1 MSNGSLNHNE
11 YLEQIAA
18 YVTGGLD
25 AAERAAFE
33 AHLATCESCSAA
45 LAEAAQADRSLV
57 DLFADA
63 RPAVG
68 FEDRLIQRLR
78 LSPASRM
85 MLHPAVW
92 RAASGLAAALIL
104 GSVGYSA
111 NRLIENNKLPFAETI
126 AFVTGPAAKVQTA
139 YPGDET
145 DLESH
150 LASRVRAASNL
161 RQIGQGLVLRSGRNV
176 NGQEGDTASR
186 GDQTGVGQQQA
197 YVSDLEAVTEQ
208 KGLFNPIIDSKS
220 SERTE
225 KVAESLKK
233 RVDPQGVR
241 NITWRDANANGVD
254 QLGRGLSRKS
264 QETLGET
271 RHKLPEV
278 HFEAQEG
285 KQLSETWAAYK
296 VRAPAQEK
304 NVTTL
309 GVTAGADGLAG
320 AGGLGNNATQYLYFR
335 AAGDSAAKLHDFGIA
350 PGYIAVDKLAGKP
363 MLLAGTEARKS
374 EVEFFKPEA
383 LSFGVNVQRGGD
395 SKKDGKQVDEL
406 RISEAEAKFDPTL
419 FAEPDLKQ
427 LRQAAAGQ
435 QAVESKPK
443 PYLDIMAYPKDW
455 AEVAENRE
463 RLGEIPAPSLE
474 KLSTGRSQVQLPTNT
489 STAGVLVQAAN
500 PTPQTPPVVEQPAMT
515 RKIVRNGEMEF
526 EVEGFDSAYVQISRI
541 VIEEGGYVSSTNS
554 EKLPNGKVRGTVAVR
569 VPPDRLDTLVLKLR
583 ALGDLKSQKIS
594 AQDVT
599 KQYFDLEGELKA
611 ARAMEERVLNII
623 KSGKGEIKDLLA
635 AEVQLG
641 VYREKIE
648 KLEGEIRYYNNLIS
662 LSTLSITAYER
673 DIRTPAFASLTEQVG
688 MGIETEDVEKARTDA
703 LKAIEEAKGR
713 LLESNLKK
721 YDAGQLAATIR
732 CEVSPD
738 AAGALIDRLRQL
750 GRVAR
755 LDIDRKQT
763 TPEGTSAAAGARV
776 EKKDTRF
783 SISLYNL
790 ANIAARQ
797 TTNMNMAVSSVEDS
811 YKGILDSVKAR
822 KGRVITSSLNRQKP
836 EQTTATIS
844 FEVAAADADAV
855 LAEIRRER
863 EVMMLTVTEN
873 PDTNNVTAAKRGFSV
888 QLFSLAS
895 VAPRE
900 TEQVVLAAKTAVG
913 ESLQKLLAEV
923 KKADGR
929 IMVSQLNEQDP
940 SNVSGSL
947 DIEVMRAKEID
958 VRQALSAAGDIISRN
973 VNRSTDADNTV
984 DSKVRLQIR
993 LVGFEQ
999 LPPLETTRLTVEVS
1013 DVDKASNDLRS
1024 AIAAAGGRVLD
1035 LRHADD
1041 HSGQVTT
1048 HVLANMPLAQAPAI
1062 ISQLKNM
1069 GKAATEFSRNPQAP
1083 AGEVAR
1089 AQIDVTIASVGP
1101 IVGRDQGLS
1110 AALKSAL
1117 STSVFGLLWSVRLI
1131 VIGLLFAGPWAL
1143 LLWGGW
1149 KFLRRTPAKTPGP
1162 IIGNERTEEYL
1173 GA

>member
-1 MSNGSLNHNE
+1 MSDSSLNHNE

-18 YVTGGLD
+18 YVTGGLE
-25 AAERAAFE
+25 AGERAAFV

-45 LAEAAQADRSLV
+45 LADATQADRSLV
-57 DLFADA
+57 DLFSGA

-68 FEDRLIQRLR
+68 FEDRVIQSLR
-78 LSPASRM
+78 LAPASRM

-111 NRLIENNKLPFAETI
+111 NRLIEINKLPFAETI
-126 AFVTGPAAKVQTA
+126 AFVAE
-139 YPGDET
+139 PGIHTRYVT
-145 DLESH
+145 DSASAMLGDSYGESVVGAGLSAGNILSRPKLGRVSDFDVTLNKARKNAEGRPPTDS
-150 LASRVRAASNL
+150 LAGGRAIALGELNADVKSRALGREYFSESK
-161 RQIGQGLVLRSGRNV
+161 GLKP
-176 NGQEGDTASR
+176 
-186 GDQTGVGQQQA
+186 QQQ
-197 YVSDLEAVTEQ
+197 
-208 KGLFNPIIDSKS
+208 
-220 SERTE
+220 
-225 KVAESLKK
+225 
-233 RVDPQGVR
+233 
-241 NITWRDANANGVD
+241 
-254 QLGRGLSRKS
+254 
-264 QETLGET
+264 TL
-271 RHKLPEV
+271 
-278 HFEAQEG
+278 
-285 KQLSETWAAYK
+285 
-296 VRAPAQEK
+296 
-304 NVTTL
+304 
-309 GVTAGADGLAG
+309 
-320 AGGLGNNATQYLYFR
+320 GGLGYKVPALNTYDFGMEAKLHGEVATRGFGNMHWDLATNGAGNKPASSEGFYR
-335 AAGDSAAKLHDFGIA
+335 AAGNEPAKGKDLGMSAGFVVADGR
-350 PGYIAVDKLAGKP
+350 VGKP
-363 MLLAGTEARKS
+363 LLTGTESRAG
-374 EVEFFKPEA
+374 EADFFKPTTLA
-383 LSFGVNVQRGGD
+383 LGIRDGAEGD
-395 SKKDGKQVDEL
+395 SKKELKQVDEM
-406 RISEAEAKFDPTL
+406 RVVEAEAKLDSAAV
-419 FAEPDLKQ
+419 AEG
-427 LRQAAAGQ
+427 GQ
-435 QAVESKPK
+435 QKSFPQSRIGGGDLNARSLLV
-443 PYLDIMAYPKDW
+443 DT
-455 AEVAENRE
+455 AEGEKLE
-463 RLGEIPAPSLE
+463 RLPTAPVPEQLAL
-474 KLSTGRSQVQLPTNT
+474 KTGRSQVSLPVNADA
-489 STAGVLVQAAN
+489 AGVPVQAEN
-500 PTPQTPPVVEQPAMT
+500 PNTQTPPVQPAMS
-515 RKIVRNGEMEF
+515 RKIVRNGDMEF
-526 EVEGFDSAYVQISRI
+526 EVDSFDSAYVQISRI

-635 AEVQLG
+635 AETQLG

-688 MGIETEDVEKARTDA
+688 MGIESEDVEKSRLDA

-721 YDAGQLAATIR
+721 FDAGQLAATIR

-738 AAGALIDRLRQL
+738 AAGPLIDRLRQL

-763 TPEGTSAAAGARV
+763 TPEGVAAAPGARV

-797 TTNMNMAVSSVEDS
+797 TTNMNMAVPSVEDS
-811 YKGILDSVKAR
+811 YKSILDSVKAR
-822 KGRVITSSLNRQKP
+822 KGRIITSSLNRQKP
-836 EQTTATIS
+836 DQTTATIS

-855 LAEIRRER
+855 LVEIRRDR
-863 EVMMLTVTEN
+863 EMMMLTVTEN

-900 TEQVVLAAKTAVG
+900 TEQVVLASKTGVG
-913 ESLQKLLAEV
+913 AALQKLLAEV
-923 KKADGR
+923 KKAEGR

-947 DIEVMRAKEID
+947 DIEVMRAKELDI
-958 VRQALSAAGDIISRN
+958 RQALSAAGDIISRN

-999 LPPLETTRLTVEVS
+999 LPPLETTRLSVEVS
-1013 DVDKASNDLRS
+1013 DVDKASSDLRS
-1024 AIAAAGGRVLD
+1024 AIAAAGGRVID
-1035 LRHADD
+1035 FRHTDD
-1041 HSGQVTT
+1041 HAGQVTT
-1048 HVLANMPLAQAPAI
+1048 HVLADMPLAQAPAI

-1069 GKAATEFSRNPQAP
+1069 GKTATEFSRNPQAP

-1089 AQIDVTIASVGP
+1089 AQIDVTIASVTQ

-1149 KFLRRTPAKTPGP
+1149 KFLRRAPAKTP
-1162 IIGNERTEEYL
+1162 
-1173 GA
+1173 A